1 MLMKE
6 CIELAKLGAGCVS
19 PNPLVGAIVLDK
31 NNNIISKGY
40 HEQYGHN
47 HAERNALIN
56 LQNDITAGCTLIVNL
71 EPCCHHGK
79 TPPCT
84 DLIIEKGIK
93 RVIIGMNDV
102 NPIVAGNGINQL
114 KAAGIEV
121 IDGVLEDECKKLN
134 EIFIKNMTEHKT
146 FVAIKT
152 ATTLDG
158 KIAAYN
164 GSSKWIT
171 SENARNEVKNIRKKY
186 DAILTSSTTVIADNP
201 KMLHKNKIILDREL
215 KTDFKNAEIYKTG
228 NCYVFYDK
236 NISSAKR
243 ELILNIIKSS
253 GNIKILPIDTNSNK
267 IDIEAVL
274 LNLYELGIM
283 SVLIESGGRLNG
295 SFLKY
300 TDKIY
305 QFIAPKILGDNT
317 GLSCFD
323 YRTSDNISD
332 AVNFIIEQT
341 DYYEPDLLIT
351 LYKQPN

>member
-6 CIELAKLGAGCVS
+6 CIELAKLGTGSVS

-40 HEQYGHN
+40 HEQYGKN

-56 LQNDITAGCTLIVNL
+56 LSNDITAGGTLIVNL
-71 EPCCHHGK
+71 EPCCHYGK

-93 RVIIGMNDV
+93 KVIIGMRDV
-102 NPIVAGNGINQL
+102 NPVVAGIGINKL
-114 KAAGIEV
+114 KSAGIVV
-121 IDGVLEDECKKLN
+121 IDGVLENNCKKLN
-134 EIFIKNMTEHKT
+134 EIFIKNMTKHKT
-146 FVAIKT
+146 FIAIKT

-201 KMLHKNKIILDREL
+201 TMMHKNKIILDREL

-236 NISSAKR
+236 NLPSDKS
-243 ELILNIIKSS
+243 ESILNIIKSS
-253 GNIKILPIDTNSNK
+253 GNIKLLPTYTNSNR
-267 IDIEAVL
+267 IDLDAVL
-274 LNLYELGIM
+274 LKLYELGIM
-283 SVLIESGGRLNG
+283 SVLVESGGRLNG

-305 QFIAPKILGDNT
+305 QFIAPKILGDNS
-317 GLSCFD
+317 GLSCYNF
-323 YRTSDNISD
+323 RTASLINEAD
-332 AVNFIIEQT
+332 NFII
-341 DYYEPDLLIT
+341 DSIDNYSPDILLT
-351 LYKQPN
+351 LYPEK